1 MMTTLEKELSGLTPT
16 KNTLVSIGVFDG
28 LHVGHQTLLREL
40 VSQARA
46 GGLLSVVITFKRH
59 PMALLEPGETV
70 PALTS
75 LSERI
80 RLIRA
85 MGVDIVVT
93 LTFSQELADLG
104 AQPFVLLL
112 EHYLKM
118 KGMILGWDFAL
129 GRHREGSL
137 EALHELGKKLG
148 FSTEVVGPIKYGE
161 AIISSTEIRKA
172 LGEGDIAR
180 ANAMLGRCFSLEG
193 RVIEGE
199 GRGTRLGFPT
209 ANLDLDSSQALPLDG
224 VYAATAVVDG
234 ISRPAAVFIGRRPT
248 FSGVERIVEV
258 HVLDFKGDLYR
269 RDLKIDIIE
278 RIRGEQ
284 MFKDSESLVAQIEKD
299 IRIVR
304 EKAGAC
310 G

>member
-1 MMTTLEKELSGLTPT
+1 MTTLEKELSGLTPV
-16 KNTLVSIGVFDG
+16 KDTLVSIGVFDG
-28 LHVGHQTLLREL
+28 LHIGHQTLLREL
-40 VSQARA
+40 VTQARA
-46 GGLLSVVITFKRH
+46 KGLLSVVVTFKRH
-59 PMALLEPGETV
+59 PMALLEPAEAI
-70 PALTS
+70 PSLTS
-75 LSERI
+75 LAERI
-80 RLIRA
+80 RLIKA

-93 LTFSQELADLG
+93 LTFSQELAGLG

-172 LGEGDIAR
+172 LTEGDIAR

-209 ANLDLDSSQALPLDG
+209 ANLDLDQLQALPLDG
-224 VYAATAVVDG
+224 VYAASVVVDG
-234 ISRPAAVFIGRRPT
+234 RPRPAAVFIGRRPT

-284 MFKDSESLVAQIEKD
+284 KFKNPESLVAQIEKD

-304 EKAGAC
+304 EKASAC
-310 G
+310 D

>member
-16 KNTLVSIGVFDG
+16 RGTLVSIGVFDG
-28 LHVGHQTLLREL
+28 LHLGHQTLLCDL
-40 VSQARA
+40 VAQARA
-46 GGLLSVVITFKRH
+46 KGLLSAVITFKRH
-59 PMALLEPGETV
+59 PIALLEPGEAI
-70 PALTS
+70 PSLTS
-75 LSERI
+75 LAERI
-80 RLIRA
+80 RLIKS

-93 LTFSQELADLG
+93 LTFSKDLADLG

-112 EHYLKM
+112 QHYLKM

-137 EALHELGKKLG
+137 EALHDLGIKLG

-172 LGEGDIAR
+172 LAEGDIAR

-209 ANLDLDSSQALPLDG
+209 ANIDLDPLQALPLDG
-224 VYAATAVVDG
+224 VYAAKTIVEGRAHL
-234 ISRPAAVFIGRRPT
+234 AAVFIGRRPT
-248 FSGVERIVEV
+248 FSGIERILEV

-278 RIRGEQ
+278 RIRSEQ
-284 MFKDSESLVAQIEKD
+284 KFNDPESLIAQIEKD
-299 IRIVR
+299 IRTVR

>member
-1 MMTTLEKELSGLTPT
+1 MMTTLEKELSGLTPV
-16 KNTLVSIGVFDG
+16 KDTLVSIGVFDG
-28 LHVGHQTLLREL
+28 LHIGHQTLLREL
-40 VSQARA
+40 VTQARA
-46 GGLLSVVITFKRH
+46 KGLLSVVVTFKRH
-59 PMALLEPGETV
+59 PMALLEPAEAI
-70 PALTS
+70 PSLTS
-75 LSERI
+75 LAERI
-80 RLIRA
+80 RLIKA

-93 LTFSQELADLG
+93 LTFSQELAGLG

-172 LGEGDIAR
+172 LTEGDIAR

-209 ANLDLDSSQALPLDG
+209 ANLDLDQLQALPLDG
-224 VYAATAVVDG
+224 VYAASVVVDG
-234 ISRPAAVFIGRRPT
+234 RPRPAAVFIGRRPT

-284 MFKDSESLVAQIEKD
+284 KFKNPESLVAQIEKD

-304 EKAGAC
+304 EKASAC
-310 G
+310 D

>member
-1 MMTTLEKELSGLTPT
+1 MTTLEKELSGLTPV
-16 KNTLVSIGVFDG
+16 KDTLVSIGVFDG
-28 LHVGHQTLLREL
+28 LHIGHQTLLREL
-40 VSQARA
+40 VTQARA
-46 GGLLSVVITFKRH
+46 KGLLSVVVTFKRH
-59 PMALLEPGETV
+59 PMALLEPAEAI
-70 PALTS
+70 PSLTS
-75 LSERI
+75 LAERI
-80 RLIRA
+80 RLIKA

-93 LTFSQELADLG
+93 LTFSQELAGLG

-172 LGEGDIAR
+172 LTEGDIAR

-209 ANLDLDSSQALPLDG
+209 ANLDLDQLQALPLDG
-224 VYAATAVVDG
+224 VYAASVVVDG
-234 ISRPAAVFIGRRPT
+234 RPRPAAVFIGRRPT

-269 RDLKIDIIE
+269 HDLKIDIIE

-284 MFKDSESLVAQIEKD
+284 KFKNPESLIAQIEKD

-304 EKAGAC
+304 EKASAC
-310 G
+310 D

>member
-1 MMTTLEKELSGLTPT
+1 MTTLEKELSGLTPV
-16 KNTLVSIGVFDG
+16 KDTLVSIGVFDG
-28 LHVGHQTLLREL
+28 LHIGHQTLLREL
-40 VSQARA
+40 VMQARA
-46 GGLLSVVITFKRH
+46 KGLLSVVVTFKRH
-59 PMALLEPGETV
+59 PMALLEPAEAI
-70 PALTS
+70 PSLTS
-75 LSERI
+75 LAERI
-80 RLIRA
+80 RLIKA

-93 LTFSQELADLG
+93 LTFSQELAGLG

-172 LGEGDIAR
+172 LTEGDIAR

-209 ANLDLDSSQALPLDG
+209 ANLDLDQLQALPLDG
-224 VYAATAVVDG
+224 VYAASVVVDG
-234 ISRPAAVFIGRRPT
+234 RPRPAAVFIGRRPT

-284 MFKDSESLVAQIEKD
+284 KFKNPESLVAQIEKD

-304 EKAGAC
+304 EKASAC
-310 G
+310 D